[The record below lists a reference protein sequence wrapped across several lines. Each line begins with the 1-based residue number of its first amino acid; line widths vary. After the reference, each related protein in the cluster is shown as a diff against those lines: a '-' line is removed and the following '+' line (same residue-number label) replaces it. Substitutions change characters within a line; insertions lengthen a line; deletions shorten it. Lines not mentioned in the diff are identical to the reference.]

1 MPHHQLIVVGGGL
14 AGLRA
19 AVEAKA
25 DGLDVAVLSQVHP
38 GRSHSSAAQGGINA
52 ALANHPDAHDDTPE
66 KHAFDTVKGSDY
78 LADQDT
84 AIQMTKDAPGVIFE
98 MDHWGCP
105 FSRFDDGR
113 IAQRPF
119 GGAGYPRTCYGA
131 DKTGHYLL
139 HTLVERAYERQV
151 KMYIEVFVTSL
162 IVDEGRCR
170 GVVAYDM
177 INGGFHAFTA
187 DAVVMATGGAGRI
200 YGNSTNA
207 IISTGGG
214 AAIAYHAGVPA
225 EDMEFIQFHPTGLL
239 TSHILMSEACR
250 GEGGYLVNNEGE
262 RFMAK
267 YAPKAMELAPRD
279 ITARSITTEIIEGR
293 GINGEDYVHL
303 DLRHLGAEKIM
314 ERLPGIRD
322 IAIHFEGVDPIE
334 EPIPIKPVQHYTMGG
349 IDTDVDGRTK
359 LPGFYAAGECACVSV
374 HGANRLGGN
383 SLLETIVFGRR
394 AGMAVVADLAER
406 GGRRRRRLRRR
417 QGRRRGHGGPGRRA
431 RRSRRGRGR
440 PVRHPRRDDRHD
452 ARLLR
457 RVPRG
462 GGHAHRPRDPAP
474 PQGALRLHRPAQ
486 RRRRLQPRPH
496 AHARARGH
504 GRPRP
509 VRRRGRAGAHRVAR
523 LALAHGLPGARRR
536 ALARAHARL
545 LHPRGPA
552 AGARA
557 GHPRHLRATG
567 AEVLMRTVNFHI
579 KRYDPARDAKGT
591 SRVEAF
597 EIPYETSLTVLEGL
611 FHVQEHQDPSLSFRY
626 CCRASICGSCAMY
639 INGRYRLAC
648 QTNVLHLHT
657 DEVHIEPLPHLPLVK
672 DLVCDM
678 DDFFAKYEYVQPWL
692 IRSSQPPAK
701 EILQSPADR
710 HKLNMPIDCILCGAC
725 YSSCPSV
732 WTEDNYLG
740 PAALLKA
747 YRFEV
752 DSRDEARKERLPR
765 WDNERGAYRCHT
777 IANCIEACPKEL
789 SPTEGIQ
796 WLKMA
801 AVRRRLF
808 GRAK

>member
-14 AGLRA
+14 SGLRA

-38 GRSHSSAAQGGINA
+38 GRSHSGAAQGGINA
-52 ALANHPDAHDDTPE
+52 ALANHPDGHDDTPE

-78 LADQDT
+78 LADQDA
-84 AIQMTKDAPGVIFE
+84 AIQMTKDAPGVIYD

-139 HTLVERAYERQV
+139 HTLVERAYERQI
-151 KMYIEVFVTSL
+151 KMYVEVFVTAL

-200 YGNSTNA
+200 YGNTTNA

-239 TSHILMSEACR
+239 TTHILMSEACR
-250 GEGGYLVNNEGE
+250 GEGGYLVNNDGE

-303 DLRHLGAEKIM
+303 DLRHLGAEKIL

-322 IAIHFEGVDPIE
+322 IAIHFQGVDPIE

-349 IDTDVDGRTK
+349 IDTDVDGRTR

-394 AGMAVVADLAER
+394 AGMAVVADLESGAAGGGDVSAAGRAAVSAMEARVGELASRGADGVDPYAIRAEMIATTR
-406 GGRRRRRLRRR
+406 DYFGVFREEAVMRTGLETLRRLKERCGSIGLRNT
-417 QGRRRGHGGPGRRA
+417 GGVFNLDLMRTLELEGM
-431 RRSRRGRGR
+431 
-440 PVRHPRRDDRHD
+440 VD
-452 ARLLR
+452 
-457 RVPRG
+457 
-462 GGHAHRPRDPAP
+462 
-474 PQGALRLHRPAQ
+474 
-486 RRRRLQPRPH
+486 
-496 AHARARGH
+496 
-504 GRPRP
+504 
-509 VRRRGRAGAHRVAR
+509 
-523 LALAHGLPGARRR
+523 LALCVAEG
-536 ALARAHARL
+536 ALARTES
-545 LHPRGPA
+545 RGS
-552 AGARA
+552 
-557 GHPRHLRATG
+557 HS
-567 AEVLMRTVNFHI
+567 RTD
-579 KRYDPARDAKGT
+579 YPARDDERWLVHTLAYYTPEGPRLEHKPVTLGT
-591 SRVEAF
+591 F
-597 EIPYETSLTVLEGL
+597 EP
-611 FHVQEHQDPSLSFRY
+611 QER
-626 CCRASICGSCAMY
+626 
-639 INGRYRLAC
+639 
-648 QTNVLHLHT
+648 
-657 DEVHIEPLPHLPLVK
+657 
-672 DLVCDM
+672 
-678 DDFFAKYEYVQPWL
+678 KY
-692 IRSSQPPAK
+692 
-701 EILQSPADR
+701 
-710 HKLNMPIDCILCGAC
+710 
-725 YSSCPSV
+725 
-732 WTEDNYLG
+732 
-740 PAALLKA
+740 
-747 YRFEV
+747 
-752 DSRDEARKERLPR
+752 
-765 WDNERGAYRCHT
+765 
-777 IANCIEACPKEL
+777 
-789 SPTEGIQ
+789 
-796 WLKMA
+796 
-801 AVRRRLF
+801 
-808 GRAK
+808 